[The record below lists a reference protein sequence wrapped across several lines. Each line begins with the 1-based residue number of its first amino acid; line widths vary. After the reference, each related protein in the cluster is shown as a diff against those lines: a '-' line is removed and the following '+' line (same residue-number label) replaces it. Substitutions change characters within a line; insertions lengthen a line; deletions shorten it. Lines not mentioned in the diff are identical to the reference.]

1 MIHYSGNVSI
11 QMNVNREIH
20 EVVVMPQETLL
31 RVLREK
37 IGYTGPK
44 AGCENGDCGAC
55 TVLLDGKPV
64 KACLMLAVET
74 IGKEILTI
82 EGLDDTEIQKA
93 FVSEGG
99 FQCGF
104 CTSGFLMNAFALLET
119 KPDAD
124 EAEKKDWLSANLC
137 RCTGYEGIEKA
148 VNLAQTRIKENNKI
162 NG

>member
-11 QMNVNREIH
+11 QMNVNRELY
-20 EVVVMPQETLL
+20 EVVVKPQDTLL
-31 RVLREK
+31 YVLREK

-55 TVLLDGKPV
+55 TVLLDGNPV

-74 IGKEILTI
+74 VGRNVLTV
-82 EGLDDTEIQKA
+82 EGLNDTEIQNA
-93 FVSEGG
+93 FVTEGG

-104 CTSGFLMNAFALLET
+104 CTSGFLMNAYAMLES

-124 EAEKKDWLSANLC
+124 ETEKKDWLSANLC
-137 RCTGYEGIEKA
+137 RCTGYEGIENA
-148 VNLAQTRIKENNKI
+148 VNLAQKRIQEKNSK
-162 NG
+162 